1 MSARNGRKEGSA
13 LSRLDIKSP
22 SRAQT
27 VVDNLYRDVERRIAA
42 SPPGLCPVDMS
53 LSFLQLC
60 HAQSCGKCV
69 PCRIGLGQLSKLIAT
84 VLDGTADM
92 STIAIIE
99 KTARTIVNTA
109 DCAIGRDAARLVL
122 DGLDGFRDDYEE
134 HIIHHR
140 CLAGLQLPVPCVA
153 LCPAGVD
160 VPGYM
165 ALVGEGRCAD
175 AVRLIRKDNPFP
187 TACAYICEHPCEAR
201 CRRNMIDD
209 AINIRGLKRYAVDH
223 AGDVPQP
230 VCAPPTGKK
239 VAIIGGGPS
248 GLSCAYYLAL
258 MGHKVTVFEERAK
271 LGGMLRYGIPSYRFP
286 RHLLDT
292 EIDSILSLGIEAHTN
307 TTVGTDVWV
316 EELQK
321 DYDCLYIAIG
331 AHQDK
336 KVGIPGEDC
345 KNVMSAVE
353 MLRAIGDDV
362 MPDFTGKQVVVIGG
376 GNVAMDV
383 TRSSIRLGAE
393 KVTCV
398 YRRRIEDMTA
408 LPDEVTGAMAEG
420 AEIEALMAPVRIE
433 ADEDGCAAA
442 LWVQPQ
448 IIGETDKSGRPRP
461 NKADLPE
468 RRIPADIIVVAIGQG
483 IEIQGFEQ
491 AGVPIK
497 RGVFVAGLS
506 GQVGDMDNLFAGG
519 DCVTGPATAIR
530 AIAAGKVAAANID
543 VHLGFQHEIE
553 VDVDIPSPR
562 LNNRGPH
569 GRINTTE
576 REACERRCD
585 FEDIECGLTE
595 EGARTE
601 ASRCLRCDH
610 FGYGIFRGGRNVKW

>member
-1 MSARNGRKEGSA
+1 M
-13 LSRLDIKSP
+13 SRLDIKSP
-22 SRAQT
+22 SKAET
-27 VVDNLYRDVERRIAA
+27 VVENLYRDVERRIAA

-53 LSFLQLC
+53 LSFLRLC

-69 PCRIGLGQLSKLIAT
+69 PCRIGLGQLALLLEQ
-84 VLDGTADM
+84 VLSGTATM
-92 STIAIIE
+92 NTLVTIE

-109 DCAIGRDAARLVL
+109 DCAIGRDAARLVV
-122 DGLDGFRDDYEE
+122 DGLEGFRDDYEE
-134 HIIHHR
+134 HILHQR
-140 CLAGLQLPVPCVA
+140 CLAGLKYPVPCVA

-160 VPGYM
+160 IPGYM
-165 ALVGEGRCAD
+165 ALVGEDRCAD

-223 AGDVPQP
+223 AGEVPQP
-230 VCAPPTGKK
+230 PCAPATGKT
-239 VAIIGGGPS
+239 VAIVGGGPS

-258 MGHKVTVFEERAK
+258 MGHKVTVYEEAK
-271 LGGMLRYGIPSYRFP
+271 QLGGMLRYGIPNYRFP
-286 RHLLDT
+286 RHLLDA
-292 EIDSILSLGIEAHTN
+292 EIQSILSLGIEVHTGV
-307 TTVGTDVWV
+307 TVGKDIWI
-316 EELQK
+316 EDLQK
-321 DYDCLYIAIG
+321 QYDCLYIAIG

-336 KVGIPGEDC
+336 KTGIPGEHS
-345 KNVMSAVE
+345 KNVISAVE
-353 MLRAIGDDV
+353 MLRDIGDDI
-362 MPDFTGKQVVVIGG
+362 MLDFTGKKVVVIGG

-420 AEIEALMAPVRIE
+420 AEIMTLAAPVRIE
-433 ADEDGCAAA
+433 ADEEGVAKA

-448 IIGETDKSGRPRP
+448 LIGEADKAGRPRP
-461 NKADLPE
+461 HDAALDEVRLGADVF
-468 RRIPADIIVVAIGQG
+468 VVAIGQG
-483 IEIQGFEQ
+483 VEISGFDA

-497 RGVFVAGLS
+497 RGAFVAGLS
-506 GQVGDMDNLFAGG
+506 GQVGDMDNVFAGG

-543 VHLGFQHEIE
+543 EHLGFQHEIKVE
-553 VDVDIPSPR
+553 LDIPAPR
-562 LNNRGPH
+562 LNNRAPH

-610 FGYGIFRGGRNVKW
+610 YGYGIFRGGRNEKW

>member
-1 MSARNGRKEGSA
+1 M
-13 LSRLDIKSP
+13 SRLDIKSP
-22 SRAQT
+22 SRAET
-27 VVDNLYRDVERRIAA
+27 VVENLYRDMERRIAA
-42 SPPGLCPVDMS
+42 SPPGLCPVDMA
-53 LSFLQLC
+53 LSFLRLC

-69 PCRIGLGQLSKLIAT
+69 PCRIGLGQLSLLLEQ
-84 VLDGTADM
+84 VLSGTATM
-92 STIAIIE
+92 STLVTIE

-109 DCAIGRDAARLVL
+109 DCAIGRDAARLVV
-122 DGLDGFRDDYEE
+122 DGLEGFRDDYEE
-134 HIIHHR
+134 HILHHR
-140 CLAGLQLPVPCVA
+140 CLAGLKYPVPCVA

-160 VPGYM
+160 IPGYM

-230 VCAPPTGKK
+230 ECAPATGKR
-239 VAIIGGGPS
+239 VAIVGGGPS
-248 GLSCAYYLAL
+248 GLSCAYYLTL
-258 MGHKVTVFEERAK
+258 MGHKVTVYEEAK
-271 LGGMLRYGIPSYRFP
+271 QLGGMLRYGIPNYRFP
-286 RHLLDT
+286 RHLLNA
-292 EIDSILSLGIEAHTN
+292 EIESILSLGIEVHTGV
-307 TTVGTDVWV
+307 TVGRDIWI
-316 EELQK
+316 EDLQK
-321 DYDCLYIAIG
+321 EYDCLYIAIG

-336 KVGIPGEDC
+336 KTGIPGEDSI
-345 KNVMSAVE
+345 NVMSAVE
-353 MLRAIGDDV
+353 MLRDIGDDI
-362 MPDFTGKQVVVIGG
+362 MPDFSGKKVVVIGG

-398 YRRRIEDMTA
+398 YRRRVEDMTA

-420 AEIEALMAPVRIE
+420 AEIMTLAAPVRIE
-433 ADEDGCAAA
+433 ADEEGVAKA

-448 IIGETDKSGRPRP
+448 IIGEVDKAGRPRP
-461 NKADLPE
+461 GNANLPE
-468 RRIPADIIVVAIGQG
+468 VRLEADIIVVAIGQG
-483 IEIQGFEQ
+483 IEISGFDA

-497 RGVFVAGLS
+497 RGTFVAGLS
-506 GQVGDMDNLFAGG
+506 GQVGDMDNVFAGG

-543 VHLGFQHEIE
+543 EHLGYRHEIT
-553 VDVDIPSPR
+553 VDVEIPSPK
-562 LNNRGPH
+562 LNNRAPH

-576 REACERRCD
+576 REAGQRRCD
-585 FEDIECGLTE
+585 FEDIECGLTQ
-595 EGARTE
+595 EGAVTE

-610 FGYGIFRGGRNVKW
+610 FGYGIFKGGRVEKW